1 LTTKIL
7 VQIMKITRENSDKG
21 YAMVKVVIEPG
32 DYEKTVAEKLREY
45 RMKAA
50 LPGFRPGK
58 VPASLIQKRF
68 GKPLLAEEVNNLLS
82 HNLTNYLHDEKISIL
97 GDPLPNVDQQK
108 KIDWDNDSEF
118 EFVFDIA
125 ISPDVKVTFGETGAF
140 DYYRIK
146 VDEKMMEENIE
157 SVRMSFGTNVETDV
171 VGEKSSVRGDFIQL
185 GDNGEQAGDAITADG
200 VLIAIELM
208 KDEEVRKA
216 IIGKKVGDTVVFD
229 PVKTFGDRHEVG
241 HMLNI
246 SHEVAETVDGD
257 FSFTIRSILDF
268 QKAELNEELYKKV
281 YGEDTEITTEAQFRE
296 RLTDEI
302 ARNLS
307 RSSDQKFAV
316 DVRDNLVNSI
326 DITLPEEFLK
336 RWLKEVNK
344 EMDEEQIEKDFPG
357 FTKDLR
363 WQLIKNS
370 LIRDYE
376 IRVEEDEVSGL
387 ARQIAIS
394 QFQQYGIFQIQDE
407 HLDTYVK
414 RIMESEEDRER
425 IVRRLF
431 EDKVFTLIKEKG
443 TIVEKEVSSEEF
455 GALMRNSNEKD
466 A

>member
-1 LTTKIL
+1 
-7 VQIMKITRENSDKG
+7 MKITRENSDKG

-363 WQLIKNS
+363 W
-370 LIRDYE
+370 
-376 IRVEEDEVSGL
+376 
-387 ARQIAIS
+387 
-394 QFQQYGIFQIQDE
+394 
-407 HLDTYVK
+407 
-414 RIMESEEDRER
+414 
-425 IVRRLF
+425 
-431 EDKVFTLIKEKG
+431 
-443 TIVEKEVSSEEF
+443 
-455 GALMRNSNEKD
+455 
-466 A
+466 